1 MASPK
6 QQRLVLAAVAAVA
19 LVGAGVLAAATM
31 RETATYFYAPADL
44 AARPPA
50 AGQTIRLGGLV
61 RAGSIA
67 HRGTTTSFTVTDLHH
82 EVRVSYTGIVPDL
95 FRERQGVVATG
106 RFAPSGEFIAEEL
119 LAKHDEKY
127 MPPEVARSLKA
138 QLRDT
143 QPAHPAA

>member
-67 HRGTTTSFTVTDLHH
+67 HRGTTTSFTVTDLHR

-95 FRERQGVVATG
+95 FRERQGVIATG
-106 RFAPSGEFIAEEL
+106 RFAPSGEFIADEL

-138 QLRDT
+138 QLRAT
-143 QPAHPAA
+143 QPAHPSA